1 MSAPLHTRKYILDT
15 NTLIGFFIWIP
26 IELNGNFWKKLEDSL
41 QNGDWVLLNVIV
53 GEIKYANDGLQQWC
67 EAQRKRG
74 LMKSI
79 DDSHR
84 NRAVEINNMY
94 PMINE
99 ATGKST
105 GDVYLIAYAEANQ
118 LTILTREGY
127 REKAT
132 DLYKIPDVCK
142 ALNIQ
147 VVRRPKEFLKSIGF
161 NNN

>member
-1 MSAPLHTRKYILDT
+1 
-15 NTLIGFFIWIP
+15 
-26 IELNGNFWKKLEDSL
+26 
-41 QNGDWVLLNVIV
+41 LNVIV